1 MINKKITFTMKGGDY
16 NSWAL
21 DQTLYYVK
29 RGFREKTNWVYV
41 DSIFLADIVI
51 FGWYPGFLEN
61 KLFITSSKILIC
73 ILDNDSRKIYKEIF
87 KDQNLQK
94 IDIWLTH
101 STREKKYLRNKG
113 LNSFILPY
121 PKKNKTYKPRIE
133 KKYLSFINSLKLFK
147 AKNNIK
153 LILSSQRDSSIVN
166 NKWIPKK
173 QKNPE
178 YLIELYKESVKQ
190 NLSYILVLCGVRRH
204 WILKELE
211 KNNLPFILIGD
222 KPNINDDYLKK
233 LPRDLILEITKLCDF
248 SIVTSSWEGGP
259 LCIFESLEVGKPT
272 FSTDVGF
279 ARDLLSKNFILSGNL
294 ENDIK
299 IIKNI
304 LFSEEKNN
312 LSTNECLVKYKNFIQ
327 IDLINIIDK
336 IYQLKKTKIYYF
348 NLNLYLYKFKFL
360 DKVLNNLENFLKRS
374 FNFLKRKLKK

>member
-1 MINKKITFTMKGGDY
+1 MINKQITFTMKGGDY

-21 DQTLYYVK
+21 DQTLYYVE

-73 ILDNDSRKIYKEIF
+73 ILDNDSRKIYKDIF
-87 KDQNLQK
+87 KDKILQK

-101 STREKKYLRNKG
+101 STREKKYLRDKG

-121 PKKNKTYKPRIE
+121 PKKNKHYKPRIE

-147 AKNNIK
+147 AKNNQK

-166 NKWIPKK
+166 KKWIPKK

-190 NLSYILVLCGVRRH
+190 NLPYILVLCGVRRH

-211 KNNLPFILIGD
+211 KNNLPYILIGD
-222 KPNINDDYLKK
+222 KPNIKDDYLKK
-233 LPRDLILEITKLCDF
+233 LPRDLIIEITKLCDF

-279 ARDLLSKNFILSGNL
+279 ARDLLSNNFILSGKL

-312 LSTNECLVKYKNFIQ
+312 LSTNECLVKYENFIQ

-348 NLNLYLYKFKFL
+348 KLNLDLYKFKFL
-360 DKVLNNLENFLKRS
+360 DNLLNNLENFLKRS
-374 FNFLKRKLKK
+374 FNFLKRNLKK

>member
-1 MINKKITFTMKGGDY
+1 MNKTQLTFTTKGGDY

-21 DQTLYYVK
+21 DQTLFYVK
-29 RGFREKTNWVYV
+29 NGFREKTNWIYV

-51 FGWYPGFLEN
+51 FGWYSGFLEN
-61 KLFITSSKILIC
+61 KLLITGAKILIC
-73 ILDNDSRKIYKEIF
+73 ILDNDSRKIYKDIF
-87 KDQNLQK
+87 KNKDLQK
-94 IDIWLTH
+94 IDFWLTH
-101 STREKKYLRNKG
+101 SSREKNYLREKG

-121 PKKNKTYKPRIE
+121 PKKNKFYNPRIE
-133 KKYLSFINSLKLFK
+133 KKYLNFIDSLKIYK
-147 AKNNIK
+147 TKNNIK
-153 LILSSQRDSSIVN
+153 LILSTQRDSSNI
-166 NKWIPKK
+166 KKEWIPKK

-178 YLIELYKESVKQ
+178 YLIELYEESIKQ
-190 NLSYILVLCGVRRH
+190 NLPYILVLCGVRRH
-204 WILKELE
+204 WILKKLD
-211 KNNLPFILIGD
+211 KRKLPYIFIGD

-279 ARDLLSKNFILSGNL
+279 ARDLLSNNFILSGKL
-294 ENDIK
+294 ESDIK

-312 LSTNECLVKYKNFIQ
+312 LSTNECLVKYENFIQ

-348 NLNLYLYKFKFL
+348 KLNLNLYKFKFL
-360 DKVLNNLENFLKRS
+360 DNVLNNLENFLKRS
-374 FNFLKRKLKK
+374 FNFLKRNLRK

>member
-1 MINKKITFTMKGGDY
+1 MINKQITFTIKGGDY

-21 DQTLYYVK
+21 DQTLYYVA

-73 ILDNDSRKIYKEIF
+73 ILDNDSRKIYKDIF
-87 KDQNLQK
+87 KDKNLQK

-101 STREKKYLRNKG
+101 STREKNYLRDKG

-121 PKKNKTYKPRIE
+121 PKKNKHYKPRIE

-166 NKWIPKK
+166 KKWLPKK

-190 NLSYILVLCGVRRH
+190 NLPYILVICGVRRH
-204 WILKELE
+204 WILKQLE
-211 KNNLPFILIGD
+211 KNILPYIFVGD

-279 ARDLLSKNFILSGNL
+279 ARDLLSNNFILSGKL
-294 ENDIK
+294 ESDIK

-312 LSTNECLVKYKNFIQ
+312 LSTNECLVKYENFIQ

-348 NLNLYLYKFKFL
+348 KLNLNLYKFKFL
-360 DKVLNNLENFLKRS
+360 DNVLNNLENFLKRS
-374 FNFLKRKLKK
+374 FNFLKRNLRK